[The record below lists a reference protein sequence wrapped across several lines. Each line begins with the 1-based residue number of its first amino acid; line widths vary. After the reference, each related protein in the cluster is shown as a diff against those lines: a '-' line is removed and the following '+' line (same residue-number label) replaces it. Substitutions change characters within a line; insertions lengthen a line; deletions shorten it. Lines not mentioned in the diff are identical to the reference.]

1 MCPVQLGMKK
11 ICLMWYGMKKKKNLY
26 HWIIVRLGRTKNLS
40 EKNLNYE
47 LYNHLLRFLIQFFAT
62 IDFFIAINEVINNYL
77 TEI

>member
-11 ICLMWYGMKKKKNLY
+11 ICLMWYGMKKKNLY

-40 EKNLNYE
+40 EKNLNYK
-47 LYNHLLRFLIQFFAT
+47 LYNHLLQFLIQFFAT